1 MIYIILFFIAT
12 ILYVIKTNYF
22 VLFINLLS
30 YIFAIIYYFL
40 KLKKNKIVNKNLNL
54 VFNNISFIR
63 KQSIIINC
71 YKNFIFNVIVV
82 LLQYIFG
89 DSFLHKYYSKK
100 SFKIY
105 KKIQLI
111 LCHFGMFYDPSTI
124 SKLFDKRVSCVYKGN
139 FDFYINKNIK
149 MFQHNKINFN
159 ELYKYDIIGTPI
171 DRKSN
176 NLPKVYFL
184 KQETKFHN
192 KLVKYSLLNNRDLY
206 FYFVKINWNSLE
218 VKIEKLEVK
227 NKELKDIIQLIAD
240 KMTEIIFN
248 NPEQYLWNYNR
259 FNLKV

>member
-12 ILYVIKTNYF
+12 ILHVIKTNYL

-71 YKNFIFNVIVV
+71 YKNFIFNIIIA
-82 LLQYIFG
+82 LLQYLFG

-111 LCHFGMFYDPSTI
+111 LCHFGMFYDPSTA

-149 MFQHNKINFN
+149 MFQHNKINFDKLN
-159 ELYKYDIIGTPI
+159 KYDIIFTSI
-171 DRKSN
+171 DRRGN
-176 NLPKVYFL
+176 NLPKVFFL
-184 KQETKFHN
+184 NQELSFHN
-192 KLVKYSLLNNRDLY
+192 KLVKISLLENRDLY
-206 FYFVKINWNSLE
+206 FYYVKINWNNLE
-218 VKIEKLEVK
+218 VKLEKIEKENRDL
-227 NKELKDIIQLIAD
+227 KEIIQIIAD
-240 KMTEIIFN
+240 KMTEIIIN